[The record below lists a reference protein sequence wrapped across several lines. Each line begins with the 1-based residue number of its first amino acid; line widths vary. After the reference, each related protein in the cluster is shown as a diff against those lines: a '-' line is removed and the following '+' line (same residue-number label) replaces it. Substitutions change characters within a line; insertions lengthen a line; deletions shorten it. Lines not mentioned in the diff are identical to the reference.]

1 VPEAQEETGPGGPL
15 AGVRV
20 VELAG
25 IGPGPF
31 SVMLLADMGAE
42 VVRVDRTGPPSA
54 DYTPNPVIERG
65 RRSIALDL
73 KSPDGVA
80 VLLDLVATAD
90 VLVESYRPGVAER
103 LGIGPDRCLAVN
115 PRLVYGRL
123 TAWGQ
128 DGPLAQ
134 VVGHDINYIGMTGAL
149 HSMGRAGERPVPPL
163 NLVGDFGGGAASLA
177 FGVVCAL
184 LEARTS
190 GRGQV
195 VDANVLES
203 TSTLMG
209 LVHGLRA
216 QGRWSTERG
225 TNLLDTGCP
234 YYDVYTCADGRW
246 VAFGAI
252 EERFFRNALGVL
264 GLTDPDL
271 VSAHKDRTRWPAL
284 RAALTDAFG
293 GRDRDDW
300 TAAFEGVEACV
311 SPVLDLDEAA
321 AHEHAVARAAYAE
334 VPGVPPGSPVRQ
346 PAVAPRFSR
355 SPTPLP
361 GAAPSPGQDSAAVLA
376 QLGYDAARVAAL
388 VDSGAVGTPHS
399 ARSPR
404 SPRS

>member
-1 VPEAQEETGPGGPL
+1 MAEGPL

-31 SVMLLADMGAE
+31 AVMLLADMGAS
-42 VVRVDRTGPPSA
+42 VVRVDRTSAPSA

-65 RRSIALDL
+65 RRSVALDL
-73 KSPDGVA
+73 KSTAGLE
-80 VLLDLVATAD
+80 VLLDLVSSAD

-103 LGIGPDRCLAVN
+103 LGFGPDVCLARN
-115 PRLVYGRL
+115 QRLVYGRL
-123 TAWGQ
+123 SAWGQ
-128 DGPLAQ
+128 DGPLAG
-134 VVGHDINYIGMTGAL
+134 VVGHDVNYIGMTGAL
-149 HSMGRAGERPVPPL
+149 HSIGRAGERPVPPL

-190 GRGQV
+190 GLGQV

-216 QGRWSTERG
+216 QGRWSDERG
-225 TNLLDTGCP
+225 SNLLDTGCP

-252 EERFFRNALGVL
+252 EERFFRNALAVL
-264 GLTDPDL
+264 GLEPDL
-271 VSAHKDRTRWPAL
+271 AGAHKDRALWPRL
-284 RAALTDAFG
+284 RAALTKAFSE
-293 GRDRDDW
+293 RTRDDW
-300 TAAFEGVEACV
+300 AAAFDGVEACV
-311 SPVLDLDEAA
+311 TPVLDLDEART
-321 AHEHAVARAAYAE
+321 HPHAVARAAYAPI
-334 VPGVPPGSPVRQ
+334 PGLPHHQ

-355 SPTPLP
+355 SATPVPRPAPAP
-361 GAAPSPGQDSAAVLA
+361 GDHTREVLTE
-376 QLGYDAARVAAL
+376 LGYDGARIDAL
-388 VDSGAVGTPHS
+388 LADGAV
-399 ARSPR
+399 R
-404 SPRS
+404 